1 MNSESAVKNMS
12 VMRTVIGA
20 AAWVAPNLAGKAF
33 MLDVDGNPQAPYLA
47 RLFGIR
53 DVALGAATAQ
63 TNGDARRKLL
73 TLGVAVDAADAAA
86 AVLGARKGYFSPVTG
101 MLLAAPAIAAVGMG
115 IMALQGDGQPQ
126 AA

>member
-1 MNSESAVKNMS
+1 MNSDSAVKNLA
-12 VMRTVIGA
+12 VLRTIIGA
-20 AAWVAPNLAGKAF
+20 FAWVAPNLAGKAF

-47 RLFGIR
+47 RLFGVR
-53 DVALGAATAQ
+53 DVALGAATSQ

-101 MLLAAPAIAAVGMG
+101 ALLAAPALAAVGMG
-115 IMALQGDGQPQ
+115 VMALQASDQS
-126 AA
+126 A